1 MGATSSL
8 GHPRDMDSAHVPPG
22 SIVVG
27 IDGSPSSDQAFSW
40 AVEQAALEQRPLT
53 IVHTQEPMGF
63 AGAGFMVPASGID
76 YAQLMDESR
85 AAAKALL
92 ISATARAHDLHP
104 QLAVHQMLSHSDP
117 RSTLLALGQAASM
130 IVVGSRG
137 RGPVASLL
145 LGSVSVSVS
154 KHATCPVVVHR
165 PTPSDRT
172 RHGILVGVDGT
183 RSSLPAIEFAYRMAS
198 WRSLPLTV
206 LHCYWDPNL
215 VAPLQAGVAKSDN
228 SAEQALVAESLAG
241 MQEKFPEVQVQVRLT
256 RGFADQHLINASCN
270 YDLLVIGHQPLPRLD
285 DVVHQSVAPTVV
297 EHAHGPVAVVSTA
310 VFNSRR
316 LR

>member
-1 MGATSSL
+1 
-8 GHPRDMDSAHVPPG
+8 MDSAQVPAG

-27 IDGSPSSDQAFSW
+27 IDGSPCSDQAFAW

-53 IVHTQEPMGF
+53 IVHSEERMGF
-63 AGAGFMVPASGID
+63 VGAGFMAPPSGVD

-92 ISATARAHDLHP
+92 ATSTARARDLHP
-104 QLAVHQMLSHSDP
+104 QLAVHPLLSHADP
-117 RSTLLALGQAASM
+117 RSTLLDLAQAAAM

-137 RGPVASLL
+137 RGPIASLL

-165 PTPSDRT
+165 PGAPTATS

-183 RSSLPAIEFAYRMAS
+183 ENSQPAIEFAYRMAS
-198 WRSLPLTV
+198 WRALPLTV
-206 LHCYWDPNL
+206 LHCYWDSTL
-215 VAPLQAGVAKSDN
+215 VAPLRKGVLTPDDSY
-228 SAEQALVAESLAG
+228 EQALVAESLAG
-241 MQEKFPEVQVQVRLT
+241 MQEKFPEVQVQTRLT
-256 RGFADQHLINASCN
+256 RGFADQHLINASHN
-270 YDLLVIGHQPLPRLD
+270 YDLLVIGHQPLSRLD

-297 EHAHGPVAVVSTA
+297 EHAHGPVAVVSNA
-310 VFNSRR
+310 VSNLGSDA
-316 LR
+316 